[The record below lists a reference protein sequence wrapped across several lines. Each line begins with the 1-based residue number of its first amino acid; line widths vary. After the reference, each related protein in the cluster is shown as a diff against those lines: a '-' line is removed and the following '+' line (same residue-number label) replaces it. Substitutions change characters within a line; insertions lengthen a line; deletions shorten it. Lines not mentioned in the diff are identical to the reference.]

1 MAAQLPPTPGPR
13 PVGKSVTMQD
23 IADKV
28 GVSKALVSMI
38 FRGVAGPSAETKE
51 RVLAVADELDYR
63 PNRTAALLSLR
74 RTHLIGV
81 MVDIRNAFHAEMVEH
96 MVAEADQ
103 VGYEVVLGAVT
114 PTHAEADVVDTL
126 LDFRCEAL
134 VLLGPV
140 APDAELAGW
149 SSRVPLVVV
158 GRRITGIDAVRAGD
172 SRGMSDVV
180 DHLVSL
186 GHSTIAHLTGLGSI
200 GRDRRA
206 GYARAM
212 HRHGLDDAVRVALG
226 DFTEQCAP
234 GAVAE
239 LLDGASVVPTAIVAA
254 NDRSAVG
261 VLDALQRRGLS
272 VPADISVTG
281 YDDSTLA
288 AMAHIDLTTVSQE
301 PKEQARTAIRAA
313 VERLD
318 EGRDEVFSTV
328 LRPRL
333 VVRGS
338 TGPVATAGPED

>member
-1 MAAQLPPTPGPR
+1 MAAQLPGR
-13 PVGKSVTMQD
+13 SVTMQD

-38 FRGVAGPSAETKE
+38 FRGVAGPSAETKQ

-81 MVDIRNAFHAEMVEH
+81 MTDIRNAFHAEMVEH
-96 MVAEADQ
+96 MVAEADK

-114 PTHAEADVVDTL
+114 PTHAEGAVMNTL
-126 LDFRCEAL
+126 LDFRCEAI
-134 VLLGPV
+134 VLLGPEAPEADLAAWATRIPIV
-140 APDAELAGW
+140 A
-149 SSRVPLVVV
+149 V
-158 GRRITGIDAVRAGD
+158 GRRIGGIDAVRAGD

-180 DHLVSL
+180 DHLVAL
-186 GHSTIAHLTGLGSI
+186 GHSRIAHLTGSGSI
-200 GRDRRA
+200 GKDRQA
-206 GYARAM
+206 GYRRAM
-212 HRHGLDDAVRVALG
+212 HRHGLDACVRIVVG
-226 DFTEQCAP
+226 DFTEHCAP

-239 LLDGASVVPTAIVAA
+239 LLDGSADRPTAVVAA

-261 VLDALQRRGLS
+261 LLDALQRRGVA
-272 VPADISVTG
+272 VPDDISVTG

-288 AMAHIDLTTVSQE
+288 RMAHIDLTSVSQE
-301 PKEQARTAIRAA
+301 PKEQAASAIRAA

-318 EGRDEVFSTV
+318 DDRTEVLSTV

-333 VVRGS
+333 VVRGT
-338 TGPVATAGPED
+338 TGPVRHDD

>member
-1 MAAQLPPTPGPR
+1 MVAQLPG
-13 PVGKSVTMQD
+13 GKSVTMQD

-38 FRGVAGPSAETKE
+38 FRGVPGPSAETKE
-51 RVLAVADELDYR
+51 RVLAVADEMDYR

-81 MVDIRNAFHAEMVEH
+81 LTDIRNAFHAEMVEH
-96 MVAEADQ
+96 MVAEADG

-114 PTHAEADVVDTL
+114 PTHPESKVIETL
-126 LDFRCEAL
+126 LDFRCEAV
-134 VLLGPV
+134 VLLGPG
-140 APDAELAGW
+140 ASDEELGAW
-149 SSRVPLVVV
+149 SARVPIVAV
-158 GRRITGIDAVRAGD
+158 GRRIGGIDAVRAGD

-180 DHLVSL
+180 DHLVGL
-186 GHSTIAHLTGLGSI
+186 GHSRIAHVSGAGAI
-200 GRDRRA
+200 GKDRQA
-206 GYARAM
+206 GYRRAM
-212 HRHGLDDAVRVALG
+212 HRHGLDEFVRVVEG
-226 DFTEQCAP
+226 DFTENCAP

-239 LLDGASVVPTAIVAA
+239 LWDSGDTRPTAIVAA

-261 VLDALQRRGLS
+261 VLDALQRKGIS
-272 VPADISVTG
+272 VPEEVSVTG

-288 AMAHIDLTTVSQE
+288 RMAHIDLTTVSQE
-301 PKEQARTAIRAA
+301 PKAQAARAVSAA

-318 EGRDEVFSTV
+318 DGRVEVVSTV

-338 TGPVATAGPED
+338 TGPVFTPR